1 LILERWEDPM
11 QLNDPSTATA
21 DDGVIGTLDAWPK
34 IAAAPQVAEYIR
46 EMTAELTRMANS
58 ANCVSLSYLLAI
70 TNLEAKKLA
79 QKGGC
84 GLPTQQRDLSSAAW
98 TRKALTCDAFR
109 LLPSPR

>member
-1 LILERWEDPM
+1 MEIAWFGRLILERWEDLM
-11 QLNDPSTATA
+11 QMSDQSTATP

-58 ANCVSLSYLLAI
+58 ANCLSLSYLLAI
-70 TNLEAKKLA
+70 TNLEARKLA

-84 GLPTQQRDLSSAAW
+84 GLPTQ
-98 TRKALTCDAFR
+98 
-109 LLPSPR
+109 